1 MDKNRAAILAEYPT
15 PDRFVHEY
23 AAGPEVTGELIRAA
37 EQKGIPYDEE
47 QFRKSETDIRT
58 QLKALFAQK
67 LWSVNEFY
75 RVINAEQDPE
85 FRQGARSAEK
95 LGELQP
101 RHIRIAES
109 ATCRTAIR
117 L

>member
-67 LWSVNEFY
+67 LWSVLPRDQRRTGP
-75 RVINAEQDPE
+75 RV
-85 FRQGARSAEK
+85 RQGARSAEK

>member
-1 MDKNRAAILAEYPT
+1 MWLSHSLILAEYPT
-15 PDRFVHEY
+15 PDRFIHEY

-85 FRQGARSAEK
+85 FAKALEALKNWDSFSQGIS
-95 LGELQP
+95 G
-101 RHIRIAES
+101 
-109 ATCRTAIR
+109 
-117 L
+117 